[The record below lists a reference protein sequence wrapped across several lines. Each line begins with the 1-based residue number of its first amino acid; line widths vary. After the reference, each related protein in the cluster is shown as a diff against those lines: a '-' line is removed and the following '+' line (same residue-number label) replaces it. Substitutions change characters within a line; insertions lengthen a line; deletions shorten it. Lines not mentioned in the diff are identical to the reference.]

1 MRPQETLF
9 FIPVNMSAK
18 DFLYPLKFHPI
29 LKEKIWGG
37 TKLHD
42 VLNKKSKGNI
52 GESWE
57 LSGVSGFVSEVSNGE
72 LKGNNLN
79 ELLEKYQSDLVGERV
94 FNTYGSDF
102 PLLFKFIDAR
112 DNLSV
117 QLHPDNIL
125 AKERH
130 NSFGKTEMWYIV
142 DTDPGAK
149 LIIGFNQTMNETIYR
164 KYLSEE
170 KITEILHSEEI
181 KQGDTF
187 FIAPGTVHAIGAG
200 TLLAEIQQTSDI
212 TYRIFDWD
220 RPGSNGEMRE
230 LHTNLALKA
239 INYEAPNARLN
250 YLNVENIPILLCASP
265 YFETNKLVLTHALQ
279 RNLSTIDTF
288 RVYMCV
294 AGKVQL
300 QTEHTSVE
308 ITKGETVLVPACI
321 DKVILKTNSATL
333 LEVYIP

>member
-1 MRPQETLF
+1 
-9 FIPVNMSAK
+9 MSAK
-18 DFLYPLKFHPI
+18 EFLYPLKFNPI

-42 VLNKKSKGNI
+42 ALNKKSKGDI

-57 LSGVSGFVSEVSNGE
+57 LSGVSGFISEVSNGE
-72 LKGNNLN
+72 LKGKNLN
-79 ELLEKYQSDLVGERV
+79 ELLEEYQRDLVGEQV
-94 FNTYGSDF
+94 YNTYGNDF

-112 DNLSV
+112 DDLSV
-117 QLHPDNIL
+117 QLHPDDVL

-142 DTDPGAK
+142 DTDPEAR
-149 LIIGFNQTMNETIYR
+149 LIIGFNRTMNEAIYR

-181 KQGDTF
+181 KQGDAF

-212 TYRIFDWD
+212 TYRIYDWD
-220 RPGSNGEMRE
+220 RPDSNGEMRE
-230 LHTNLALKA
+230 LHTDLALKA
-239 INYEAPNARLN
+239 INYEGPNARLN
-250 YLNVENIPILLCASP
+250 YSDVENRPILLCTSP
-265 YFETNKLVLTHALQ
+265 YFETNKLVLTQPLQ
-279 RNLSTIDTF
+279 RDLSTIDSF

-300 QTEHTSVE
+300 QTEHTSIE
-308 ITKGETVLVPACI
+308 IIKGETVLIPACI